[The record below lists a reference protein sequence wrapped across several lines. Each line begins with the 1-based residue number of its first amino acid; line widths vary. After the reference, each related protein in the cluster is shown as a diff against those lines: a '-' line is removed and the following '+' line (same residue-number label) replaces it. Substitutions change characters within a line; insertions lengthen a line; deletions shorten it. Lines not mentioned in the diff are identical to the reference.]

1 MTNNQHSI
9 SSRDKNNVDNQH
21 SISSRDPFA
30 ASAASLGPSRL
41 QFVTI
46 IIIINYSLQLSCHLL
61 PMLITHHPFH
71 LKRAPYEQ
79 RTWSRSQHFHV
90 PPGQVGYYPH
100 HKDHLNHHCHHHH
113 FYHHPLSIPRYAT
126 HPPELCRKHIAPTSQ
141 GFHFEKF
148 MWMQTIIQIFSALA
162 DF

>member
-46 IIIINYSLQLSCHLL
+46 IIIINYIFIIINYSLWLSCHLL
-61 PMLITHHPFH
+61 SMFITYHPFH

-90 PPGQVGYYPH
+90 PPGQVGHYHYH
-100 HKDHLNHHCHHHH
+100 QHHLNHHSHHHH
-113 FYHHPLSIPRYAT
+113 FYHHPIPIPRYAT

-148 MWMQTIIQIFSALA
+148 MWMQTII
-162 DF
+162 